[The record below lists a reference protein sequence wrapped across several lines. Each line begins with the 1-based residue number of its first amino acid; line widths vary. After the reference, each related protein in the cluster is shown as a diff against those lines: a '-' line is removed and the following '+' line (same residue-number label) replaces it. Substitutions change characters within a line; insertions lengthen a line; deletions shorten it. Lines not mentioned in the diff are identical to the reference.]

1 MEDKT
6 LSTILSGLQ
15 KAIQIERD
23 GYYFYMM
30 AAKSSSDPQ
39 GRKTFESLANEEK
52 EHERILKL
60 QFDSMK
66 STGAMDSKITAANS
80 DTDSGSFFSEDFAKR
95 ASEAH
100 YEMSALSIGVQL
112 ELQTIEHYRK
122 LSTSCDDPVVKVFFG
137 NMVEWEKSHYE
148 YLNGE
153 LEVLKNVYWSDSGF
167 SPY

>member
-30 AAKSSSDPQ
+30 AAKSTSDPE
-39 GRKTFESLANEEK
+39 GHRAFESLANEEK

-60 QFDSMK
+60 QFDSLK
-66 STGAMDSKITAANS
+66 NTGNMDSSLTAAPSDNS
-80 DTDSGSFFSEDFAKR
+80 IGSFFSEEFAKR

-122 LSTSCDDPVVKVFFG
+122 LSEASEDPVVKVFFG

-153 LEVLKNVYWSDSGF
+153 LEVLKNIYWSDSGF

>member
-6 LSTILSGLQ
+6 LKTILSGLQ

-30 AAKSSSDPQ
+30 AAKSTSDPK
-39 GRKTFESLANEEK
+39 GRSTFESLANEEK

-60 QFDSMK
+60 QFDSLK
-66 STGAMDSKITAANS
+66 NTGAMNGSIKATV
-80 DTDSGSFFSEDFAKR
+80 TDNASGSFFSDDFAKM
-95 ASEAH
+95 ASSAH

-122 LSTSCDDPVVKVFFG
+122 LVESSDDPVVKVFFG
-137 NMVEWEKSHYE
+137 NMVEWEKSHYD
-148 YLNGE
+148 YLNAE
-153 LEVLKNVYWSDSGF
+153 LEVLKNIYWSDSGF